1 MVTDV
6 VGPKEQGSDIFGKVL
21 TKDIVVSAIHH
32 PKFARLRSDIAKQ
45 SLQKVSE
52 AFTPADAQ
60 GICDM
65 AGISTKSYRM
75 LFNKVKEGFNSKL
88 GKKNSNSLSQTIS
101 REQSSKYSQLGNGQT
116 CWRALSHV

>member
-1 MVTDV
+1 M
-6 VGPKEQGSDIFGKVL
+6 
-21 TKDIVVSAIHH
+21 
-32 PKFARLRSDIAKQ
+32 
-45 SLQKVSE
+45 SE

-88 GKKNSNSLSQTIS
+88 GKKTVIPFPKPFHVNKPPNILNL
-101 REQSSKYSQLGNGQT
+101 EMVELVGEPCHVSSTLTVTKRVGN
-116 CWRALSHV
+116 RKS

>member
-21 TKDIVVSAIHH
+21 TKDIVESAIHH

-45 SLQKVSE
+45 SLQKVNE
-52 AFTPADAQ
+52 VFTPADAQ

-88 GKKNSNSLSQTIS
+88 GKKIVIPFP
-101 REQSSKYSQLGNGQT
+101 K
-116 CWRALSHV
+116 